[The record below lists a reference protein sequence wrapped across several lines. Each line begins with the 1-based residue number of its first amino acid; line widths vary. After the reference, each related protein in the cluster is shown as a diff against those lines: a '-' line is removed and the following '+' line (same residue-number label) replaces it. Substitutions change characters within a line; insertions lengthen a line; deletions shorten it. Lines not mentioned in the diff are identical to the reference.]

1 MIGPQAARSHVDTF
15 TAYLKERLAH
25 HRSDT
30 LRRVAEVLFG
40 IIQAESTLHR
50 KIALHIERE
59 ASPTSITRM
68 VARTFHETNLT
79 PQDVTDVLL
88 PLLPAGKLTLVLDR
102 TNWKLGG
109 HDLNLLVLGVVLGGV
124 VLPLNWK
131 VLPHG
136 GSSEM
141 RARMLLVGQLL
152 KRLPSRRWA
161 VLIADREFVGQAWFT
176 FLRDRRIKRCIRI
189 RESTMLDDQPARDQF
204 QNLQPGE
211 VRGVFDGAWVYGN
224 WMQVVAT
231 LSPQGERVLVASDL
245 SLWDTLSTYRLR
257 WGIECTFAAMKTRGL
272 NLEQTHMTQP
282 DRLSRLFGLLSL
294 ALAWMVRIGAWRAE
308 QQPIPSKK
316 HGRPAWS
323 RARYGYEALS
333 RSLRWG
339 ESSFQTHL
347 TLFSTPFPSLGR
359 RNPQPVRY

>member
-1 MIGPQAARSHVDTF
+1 MIRPSAARSHVDTF
-15 TAYLKERLAH
+15 AAYLKERLAH

-59 ASPTSITRM
+59 ASSASITRM
-68 VARTFHETNLT
+68 VARTFHETQLT
-79 PQDVTDVLL
+79 PQDVCDVLL
-88 PLLPAGKLTLVLDR
+88 PLLPVGKLTFVLDR
-102 TNWKLGG
+102 TNWKLGQG
-109 HDLNLLVLGVVLGGV
+109 DLNFLVLGVVLGGV

-141 RARMLLVGQLL
+141 RARMFVVGQLL
-152 KRLPSRRWA
+152 KRLPARRWA
-161 VLIADREFVGQAWFT
+161 VLIADREFVGQEWFT
-176 FLRDRRIKRCIRI
+176 FLRDRGIKRCIRI
-189 RESTMLDDQPARDQF
+189 RESTLLDDQPARDQF
-204 QNLQPGE
+204 QNLQLGE
-211 VRGVFDGAWVYGN
+211 VRGVFDGAWVYGS

-257 WGIECTFAAMKTRGL
+257 WAIEGTFSAMKTRGL
-272 NLEQTHMTQP
+272 NLEHTHMTHP

-294 ALAWMVRIGAWRAE
+294 ALAWMVRIGTWRAE
-308 QQPIPSKK
+308 QQAIPGKK

-323 RARYGYEALS
+323 RARYGYELLS
-333 RSLRWG
+333 RTLRWE
-339 ESSFQTHL
+339 ESAFQTCL
-347 TLFSTPFPSLGR
+347 SLLKTPFPASGQQ
-359 RNPQPVRY
+359 NAQPVRY

>member
-1 MIGPQAARSHVDTF
+1 MIRPSAARSHVDTF
-15 TAYLKERLAH
+15 TAYLKERLVH
-25 HRSDT
+25 HRIDT

-50 KIALHIERE
+50 KIALHIDRE
-59 ASPTSITRM
+59 ASQASIIRT
-68 VARTFHETNLT
+68 VARTFHETQLT
-79 PQDVTDVLL
+79 PQDVQGVLL
-88 PLLPAGKLTLVLDR
+88 PLLPSGKLTFVLDR

-109 HDLNLLVLGVVLGGV
+109 HDLNLLMLGVALGGV
-124 VLPLNWK
+124 VLPLNWT

-141 RARMLLVGQLL
+141 RARMFLVGQLL
-152 KRLPSRRWA
+152 KRLPARRWA
-161 VLIADREFVGQAWFT
+161 VLIADREFVGQEWFT
-176 FLRDRRIKRCIRI
+176 FLRDRKIRRCIRI
-189 RESTMLDDQPARDQF
+189 RESTMLDDQPARDYF
-204 QNLQPGE
+204 QSLQPGE
-211 VRGVFDGAWVYGN
+211 VRGVFERVWVYGS

-231 LSPQGERVLVASDL
+231 LAPQGERVLVASDL
-245 SLWDTLSTYRLR
+245 SLWDTLTTYRLR

-282 DRLSRLFGLLSL
+282 DRLSRLFALLSL

-323 RARYGYEALS
+323 RARYGYETLS

-339 ESSFQTHL
+339 ESTFYTHL
-347 TLFSTPFPSLGR
+347 DLLKSPFPAPGR
-359 RNPQPVRY
+359 QKAQPVRY

>member
-1 MIGPQAARSHVDTF
+1 MIRPRAARSHVDTF
-15 TAYLKERLAH
+15 TAYLKERLPH
-25 HRSDT
+25 HRRDT

-40 IIQAESTLHR
+40 VIQAESTLHR
-50 KIALHIERE
+50 KIALHIDRE
-59 ASPTSITRM
+59 ASQASITRM
-68 VARTFHETNLT
+68 VARTFHETRLT

-88 PLLPAGKLTLVLDR
+88 PLLPTGKLTLVVDR
-102 TNWKLGG
+102 TNWKLGAA
-109 HDLNLLVLGVVLGGV
+109 DLNLLVLGVALGGV

-141 RARMLLVGQLL
+141 RARMFLVGQLL
-152 KRLPSRRWA
+152 QRLPARRWA
-161 VLIADREFVGQAWFT
+161 VLIADREFVGQEWFT
-176 FLRDRRIKRCIRI
+176 FLRKQGLKRCIRI
-189 RESTMLDDQPARDQF
+189 RESTLLDDRPARDHF
-204 QNLQPGE
+204 QDLQPGE
-211 VRGVFDGAWVYGN
+211 VRGVFDGAWVYGS

-282 DRLSRLFGLLSL
+282 DRLSRLFGFLSL
-294 ALAWMVRIGAWRAE
+294 ALAWMVRIGTWRAE
-308 QQPIPSKK
+308 QQNIPRKK

-323 RARYGYEALS
+323 RARYGGEALG
-333 RSLRWG
+333 RALRWG
-339 ESSFQTHL
+339 KSSFHTYLLLL
-347 TLFSTPFPSLGR
+347 TTPFSALGR
-359 RNPQPVRY
+359 QNPQLVRY